1 MRYLVG
7 FMFVLAGLVAL
18 PLSASAQD
26 AEEDA
31 TSEPS
36 LEEPT
41 PSSEP
46 APGGASADS
55 TPTQAVG
62 DLRFRLV
69 LLGRFGLGGTLRNK
83 FEDPFVGG
91 GQMTADFEPE
101 ATLGFDLRFEKP
113 VAKYVTAG
121 ALLSNYWWS
130 IKDVEDF
137 GRQYALDI
145 APFVKPRY
153 VFMAGSKEAELY
165 VLVSFGGS
173 LTRLDF
179 DEEVYG
185 GFNFGLS
192 PGFQVFVAPDFALV
206 FEVGYALSW
215 FKVGGLA
222 DEKFTLGQA
231 AIRVGFA
238 AAF

>member
-1 MRYLVG
+1 
-7 FMFVLAGLVAL
+7 
-18 PLSASAQD
+18 
-26 AEEDA
+26 
-31 TSEPS
+31 
-36 LEEPT
+36 
-41 PSSEP
+41 
-46 APGGASADS
+46 
-55 TPTQAVG
+55 
-62 DLRFRLV
+62 V
-69 LLGRFGLGGTLRNK
+69 LLGRFGLGGTLRDK
-83 FEDPFVGG
+83 FEDPFSGLQGSV
-91 GQMTADFEPE
+91 DFEPA

-130 IKDVEDF
+130 IKDIEDF

-153 VFMAGSKEAELY
+153 VFMAGSKEAEVY

-173 LTRLDF
+173 LTREDF
-179 DEEVYG
+179 VDEEVHG

-215 FKVGGLA
+215 FKVGGPS
-222 DEKFTLGQA
+222 DEKFMLGQA

>member
-1 MRYLVG
+1 MRSPRKSGVE
-7 FMFVLAGLVAL
+7 VV
-18 PLSASAQD
+18 
-26 AEEDA
+26 
-31 TSEPS
+31 PS
-36 LEEPT
+36 PPRT
-41 PSSEP
+41 PGP
-46 APGGASADS
+46 APSASADS
-55 TPTQAVG
+55 KPTQAVG

-83 FEDPFVGG
+83 LEDPFGSGLQVSV
-91 GQMTADFEPE
+91 DFEPE

-121 ALLSNYWWS
+121 ALLSNYWYS
-130 IKDVEDF
+130 IKDIEDF

-165 VLVSFGGS
+165 VLLSFGGS
-173 LTRLDF
+173 LTKLDF
-179 DEEVYG
+179 DDEVYG

-192 PGFQVFVAPDFALV
+192 PGFQVFVASGFALV
-206 FEVGYALSW
+206 FEVGYAFSW

-222 DEKFTLGQA
+222 DERFTLGQA